1 MGAGCGVRP
10 KRARSRGQPPLS
22 RTSHQP
28 CKDSDDRARNES
40 VKCSVGELG
49 DRAQMVTRKSGQGLL
64 LARPCSGLLLAV
76 GSSNAIA
83 KYIARAPVK
92 KPKSKSPPDGR
103 RAPFASRLLLR
114 DDRRG
119 TPTKSSSFKTRT
131 CRRGLHRVSGYPST
145 ERSQLW
151 C

>member
-10 KRARSRGQPPLS
+10 KRARSRGQARFPGPPVNPVKILTTAPEMNRLS
-22 RTSHQP
+22 AALASWVIALKWSREN
-28 CKDSDDRARNES
+28 RARVS
-40 VKCSVGELG
+40 YWHVPVQPSPG
-49 DRAQMVTRKSGQGLL
+49 S
-64 LARPCSGLLLAV
+64 

-92 KPKSKSPPDGR
+92 NPKSKSPPDGR
-103 RAPFASRLLLR
+103 RASFASRLLLR
-114 DDRRG
+114 DDKWG
-119 TPTKSSSFKTRT
+119 TPTRSSSFKTRT